1 MNPVAVIS
9 AAPGPTAAGRP
20 ANPNPKIADAASQ
33 FEALL
38 LGEMLK
44 SVRESGTGDWMG
56 DSDDQSGTSLAE
68 IAQEQ
73 FAQALAKSGGLGFA
87 RMVTDQ
93 LAPRAR
99 FDVGNTGA
107 S

>member
-1 MNPVAVIS
+1 MTTPPVTG
-9 AAPGPTAAGRP
+9 AATGMGDHKPD
-20 ANPNPKIADAASQ
+20 PKIADAASQ

-44 SVRESGTGDWMG
+44 SANESGSGDWMG
-56 DSDDQSGTSLAE
+56 DSNGESGTSLAE
-68 IAQEQ
+68 MAQEQ

-93 LAPRAR
+93 LTPHGR
-99 FDVGNTGA
+99 FDVGKADA

>member
-1 MNPVAVIS
+1 MNTVPLIS
-9 AAPGPTAAGRP
+9 TGAERPAAARP
-20 ANPNPKIADAASQ
+20 ANPDPKIADAASQ

-44 SVRESGTGDWMG
+44 SVRESGSGDWMG

-93 LAPRAR
+93 LTPRAR
-99 FDVGNTGA
+99 FQVGKPEA

>member
-1 MNPVAVIS
+1 MTTTPVAG
-9 AAPGPTAAGRP
+9 APTGIIDHKPD
-20 ANPNPKIADAASQ
+20 PKIAGAASQ

-44 SVRESGTGDWMG
+44 SANKSGSGDWMG
-56 DSDDQSGTSLAE
+56 DADGESGTSLAE
-68 IAQEQ
+68 MAQEQ

-93 LAPRAR
+93 LTPNAR
-99 FDVGNTGA
+99 FRVGKVDA
-107 S
+107 P

>member
-1 MNPVAVIS
+1 MNSIVPVNPLSTAPS
-9 AAPGPTAAGRP
+9 AGPAGKP
-20 ANPNPKIADAASQ
+20 DPKIADAASQ

-38 LGEMLK
+38 LTEMLK
-44 SVRESGTGDWMG
+44 SAKESGSGDCMA
-56 DSDDQSGTSLAE
+56 DSDDETGTSLAE
-68 IAQEQ
+68 MAQEQ

-93 LAPRAR
+93 LASR
-99 FDVGNTGA
+99 

>member
-1 MNPVAVIS
+1 MTITPIA
-9 AAPGPTAAGRP
+9 GPTPGILDHKP
-20 ANPNPKIADAASQ
+20 DSKIADATSQ

-44 SVRESGTGDWMG
+44 SANESGSGDWMG
-56 DSDDQSGTSLAE
+56 DSDGESGTSLAE

-93 LAPRAR
+93 LTPHER
-99 FDVGNTGA
+99 FHVGKADA

>member
-1 MNPVAVIS
+1 MTTTPIAG
-9 AAPGPTAAGRP
+9 APAGMLDHKP
-20 ANPNPKIADAASQ
+20 DPKIADAASQ

-38 LGEMLK
+38 LSEMLK
-44 SVRESGTGDWMG
+44 SANESGSGDWMG
-56 DSDDQSGTSLAE
+56 GSDDESGTSLAE
-68 IAQEQ
+68 MAQEQ

-93 LAPRAR
+93 LTPRAR
-99 FDVGNTGA
+99 FQVGKADA

>member
-1 MNPVAVIS
+1 MLDRKPD
-9 AAPGPTAAGRP
+9 
-20 ANPNPKIADAASQ
+20 PKIVDAASQ

-44 SVRESGTGDWMG
+44 SANESGSGDWIG

-68 IAQEQ
+68 MAQEQ
-73 FAQALAKSGGLGFA
+73 FAQALAKSGGLGFT

-93 LAPRAR
+93 LTPHAR
-99 FDVGNTGA
+99 FEVGKPDA

>member
-1 MNPVAVIS
+1 MTTTAIGSAVTGMVDHK
-9 AAPGPTAAGRP
+9 PD
-20 ANPNPKIADAASQ
+20 PKIADAASQ

-44 SVRESGTGDWMG
+44 SANESGAGDWMG
-56 DSDDQSGTSLAE
+56 DSDGESGTTLSE
-68 IAQEQ
+68 MAQEQ

-87 RMVTDQ
+87 RMVANQ
-93 LAPRAR
+93 LTRHPR
-99 FDVGNTGA
+99 FDVGKPDA